1 MRYFLALFLG
11 LTLVLGIDVAHALEP
26 ITVPLDAP
34 ALDLAG
40 AVEFHRNAGD
50 KLQVSAA
57 PGADGVVRR
66 IEVRSTRTQVG
77 PNPAGSDWIV
87 FALKNATDEQV
98 DRLIV
103 APFFRLSGSGI
114 LQPDLGTSRIAAIS
128 TSQGVA
134 PERQPSTEADVFLVT
149 LDPHSVV
156 TFVVELRTPQLP
168 QLSLW
173 EPGAYKDSVNAY
185 TLYRGIILGISGL
198 LALFLTILFVV
209 RGTVMFPATAGLAW
223 SVLAYLCID
232 FGFWNKVFRV
242 QPGSDQSFR
251 AGAEVMMA
259 TTLVVF
265 LYGYLNLN
273 RWHASYSHFAMAAVV
288 LLLGLL
294 GVAVI
299 DPSTAA
305 GIARVSLATV
315 AVIGA
320 FLIAYMAA
328 HGFDRAFMLIPTWL
342 LLIAWLIGAGMTAAG
357 GLNNDLV
364 QPALSGGLVL
374 VVMLI
379 GFTVMQH
386 AFAGGSLAQGAIDD
400 VERRALALVGS
411 GDMIWDWDVVRDHIW
426 VSPEVED
433 VLGVDPGAL
442 EGQARDWLEH
452 LHPQDRDRY
461 RSTLDAVI
469 EKRRG
474 RVSMLLRLRAVDGHF
489 RWFRLR
495 CRPVLA
501 TDGEV
506 ARCVGTLLDV
516 TETKTAEERLLHDA
530 VHDNLTG
537 LPNRELFIDRATA
550 AVTRARAESTTRPS
564 VIIVDVDR
572 FKQVNDSL
580 GLSVGDSMLLTVA
593 RRLGRHMK
601 PQDTLARISG
611 DQFGIVLVSES
622 ETERVVA
629 FADTLRRALRTP
641 VTFADREIFLTASIG
656 MAIYDRQA
664 DKDDT
669 LVGDA
674 ELAMYHAKRLGGDRI
689 ETFRGSLRQHMQDNL
704 SLEADLRRALERE
717 EIKLVF
723 QPIVRLDSRQT
734 VGFEALARW
743 EHPKRGKVP
752 TAEFIALAER
762 TGLIIPLG
770 LFILERAARNL
781 SHWQDEVPRE
791 VPLFVS
797 VNVSS
802 RQLLRHDLINDVKSV
817 LSRVDLKPNTL
828 KIEVTESLVMEN
840 PEYSAK
846 VLARIKELGASL
858 ALDDFGT
865 GYSSLAYLQ
874 RFPFDGLKID
884 QQFVRGEGKDR
895 SVLLRSIVGLGHD
908 LGLELIAEGIE
919 TEDQFDELLD
929 LGCEFGQGYLFGQPM
944 SADDARKFLDRKP
957 ARAAAE

>member
-1 MRYFLALFLG
+1 
-11 LTLVLGIDVAHALEP
+11 
-26 ITVPLDAP
+26 
-34 ALDLAG
+34 
-40 AVEFHRNAGD
+40 
-50 KLQVSAA
+50 
-57 PGADGVVRR
+57 
-66 IEVRSTRTQVG
+66 
-77 PNPAGSDWIV
+77 
-87 FALKNATDEQV
+87 
-98 DRLIV
+98 
-103 APFFRLSGSGI
+103 
-114 LQPDLGTSRIAAIS
+114 
-128 TSQGVA
+128 
-134 PERQPSTEADVFLVT
+134 
-149 LDPHSVV
+149 
-156 TFVVELRTPQLP
+156 
-168 QLSLW
+168 
-173 EPGAYKDSVNAY
+173 
-185 TLYRGIILGISGL
+185 
-198 LALFLTILFVV
+198 
-209 RGTVMFPATAGLAW
+209 
-223 SVLAYLCID
+223 
-232 FGFWNKVFRV
+232 
-242 QPGSDQSFR
+242 
-251 AGAEVMMA
+251 
-259 TTLVVF
+259 
-265 LYGYLNLN
+265 
-273 RWHASYSHFAMAAVV
+273 
-288 LLLGLL
+288 
-294 GVAVI
+294 
-299 DPSTAA
+299 
-305 GIARVSLATV
+305 
-315 AVIGA
+315 
-320 FLIAYMAA
+320 
-328 HGFDRAFMLIPTWL
+328 
-342 LLIAWLIGAGMTAAG
+342 
-357 GLNNDLV
+357 
-364 QPALSGGLVL
+364 
-374 VVMLI
+374 
-379 GFTVMQH
+379 
-386 AFAGGSLAQGAIDD
+386 
-400 VERRALALVGS
+400 
-411 GDMIWDWDVVRDHIW
+411 
-426 VSPEVED
+426 
-433 VLGVDPGAL
+433 
-442 EGQARDWLEH
+442 
-452 LHPQDRDRY
+452 
-461 RSTLDAVI
+461 
-469 EKRRG
+469 
-474 RVSMLLRLRAVDGHF
+474 MLLRLRAVDGHF

-611 DQFGIVLVSES
+611 DQFGIVLVSET

-689 ETFRGSLRQHMQDNL
+689 ETFRASLRQHMQDNL

-723 QPIVRLDSRQT
+723 QPIVRLDTRQT

-908 LGLELIAEGIE
+908 LGLELIAEGVE
-919 TEDQFDELLD
+919 TEDQFEELLD
-929 LGCEFGQGYLFGQPM
+929 LGCEYGQGYLFGQPM
-944 SADDARKFLDRKP
+944 SADDARKFLDKKP